1 MLDNLDHARVW
12 MLKADSGLLTVNRLL
27 DAHGPFDTACFHAQQ
42 AVEKYL
48 KAVLPMV
55 GQAIPLTH
63 NLEEIERHCVANVPG
78 WRSLGVDFAQLT
90 TYAVQARCDFS
101 FWPDRDTAEEARDA
115 ATTVRVD
122 VVAILPARAQP

>member
-1 MLDNLDHARVW
+1 MLDNLDHARAW
-12 MLKADSGLLTVNRLL
+12 MLKADSDVLTVNRLL
-27 DAHGPFDTACFHAQQ
+27 DANGPFDTACFHAQQ

-63 NLEEIERHCVANVPG
+63 NLEEIERQCVANVPG
-78 WRSLGVDFAQLT
+78 GQPLGVDLAQLT
-90 TYAVQARCDFS
+90 TYAVQARYDFS
-101 FWPDRDTAEEARDA
+101 FWPDRDTAEEARNA
-115 ATTVRVD
+115 ATTVRAD